1 VLKNKIFAAAVFASF
16 AWNLSL
22 VGGVILG
29 ASYAL
34 DRAAGGQFEVF
45 PPYIRI
51 VYVLIFMLI
60 VFQLEIFRRSLY
72 GRSTQPEWI
81 IKAFVVIGVLG
92 IQTPM
97 TTNALIIHSLYGR
110 STQPEWIIKA
120 FVVIGVLG
128 ILANAASPSSNE
140 RWNVIPAFFIT
151 IAFYRMLKP
160 NLKK

>member
-1 VLKNKIFAAAVFASF
+1 MLKNKIFAAAVFASF

-60 VFQLEIFRRSLY
+60 VFQLKIFRR
-72 GRSTQPEWI
+72 
-81 IKAFVVIGVLG
+81 
-92 IQTPM
+92 
-97 TTNALIIHSLYGR
+97 SLYGR

>member
-1 VLKNKIFAAAVFASF
+1 MLKNKIFAAAVFASF

-51 VYVLIFMLI
+51 VYVLIFVLI

-72 GRSTQPEWI
+72 GRST
-81 IKAFVVIGVLG
+81 K
-92 IQTPM
+92 
-97 TTNALIIHSLYGR
+97 
-110 STQPEWIIKA
+110 PEWIIKA

>member
-1 VLKNKIFAAAVFASF
+1 MKNKIFAAAVFASF

-60 VFQLEIFRRSLY
+60 VFQLDIFRRSLY
-72 GRSTQPEWI
+72 GRST
-81 IKAFVVIGVLG
+81 K
-92 IQTPM
+92 
-97 TTNALIIHSLYGR
+97 
-110 STQPEWIIKA
+110 PEWIIKA